1 MILEER
7 VEAAV
12 EYLRD
17 SAKQY
22 GEICGLVELRA
33 HNIKIYRSLA
43 FLEASGTVGE
53 REAQGWTNSRVREAV
68 EEHSNAVA
76 EKMEIMTKRKAAEL
90 TIEVWRSQNATKRQ
104 GVNI

>member
-1 MILEER
+1 MIPEER
-7 VEAAV
+7 VERAL

-33 HNIKIYRSLA
+33 HNIKINRSVA
-43 FLEASGTVGE
+43 FLEAAGPVAE
-53 REAQGWTNSRVREAV
+53 RESKAWVSPAVKLAV

-76 EKMEIMTKRKAAEL
+76 EKLEIMTTRKAAEL
-90 TIEVWRSQNATKRQ
+90 TIEIWRTQSASSRARM
-104 GVNI
+104 I